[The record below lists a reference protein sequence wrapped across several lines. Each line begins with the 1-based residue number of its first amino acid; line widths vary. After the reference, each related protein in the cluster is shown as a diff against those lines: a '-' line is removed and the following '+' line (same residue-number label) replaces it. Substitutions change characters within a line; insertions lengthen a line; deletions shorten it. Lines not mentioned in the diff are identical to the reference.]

1 MALATQLAAPISNT
15 ATSFTLADTS
25 TWLESSTSFGTLG
38 AKLGTSGNF
47 VVTLDYGT
55 TNAEKILCSA
65 MSAAGTAAT
74 FTVVQR
80 NYDATAPTIAKNHS
94 TGAVAVHTFDSS
106 TAYLATI
113 APTAEA
119 DAQTALTN
127 AATAQT
133 TANTAQTTANTAQ
146 TTALGTQVT
155 GKSAFSGTIPGSAT
169 QLRTFGWT
177 QNVSAASAGTTIT
190 LPNSLFSSALLS
202 AIAINANESAG
213 PGAYCTVKPI
223 NVTSFTVFVY
233 TAGGTKA
240 TSGTYQINFM
250 VSGY

>member
-15 ATSFTLADTS
+15 DTSFTLADTS
-25 TWLESSTSFGTLG
+25 TWLESSASFGTLG

-80 NYDATAPTIAKNHS
+80 NYDATTPTIAKNHS

-127 AATAQT
+127 AA
-133 TANTAQTTANTAQ
+133 TAQTTANTAQ

>member
-1 MALATQLAAPISNT
+1 MALATQLAAPISDT
-15 ATSFTLADTS
+15 DMSFTLADTS

-38 AKLGTSGNF
+38 AELGTSGNF

-80 NYDATAPTIAKNHS
+80 NYDATAPTVAKNHG

-106 TAYLATI
+106 TAYLSTI

-133 TANTAQTTANTAQ
+133 TANAAQTTANGPQLTS
-146 TTALGTQVT
+146 TPTFFPL
-155 GKSAFSGTIPGSAT
+155 SGTPSANPIQTYSWSETFHITNGFGTAAVTYPIPFAHAVMGVTATVCNIQGLSPTARYCLIDYTGS
-169 QLRTFGWT
+169 
-177 QNVSAASAGTTIT
+177 
-190 LPNSLFSSALLS
+190 NSL
-202 AIAINANESAG
+202 
-213 PGAYCTVKPI
+213 
-223 NVTSFTVFVY
+223 
-233 TAGGTKA
+233 
-240 TSGTYQINFM
+240 SGTVIYLYGVGGGPVTNGDYRVNFT